1 MMRET
6 GFSQCPA
13 DAVSPSPFP
22 FSTEHMLSWLR
33 RFSVYGDIWMR
44 YLHWGARHCP
54 WFMEPVFMA
63 GFTFIFWALCGTARN
78 AVARNL
84 TFVLPGTSLLGN
96 QFRAFRVFW
105 NFAWTMTDLA
115 HVRNGDDIITWE
127 VSGMPDLLKLQAKED
142 GAVLMTAHMGSY
154 DVAAPMFANRFKCP
168 IHMVRAPERM
178 RESQE
183 FQKNKRERQES
194 EDFVVHYNEPG
205 SMLGVELARAIGEG
219 GIVAIQGDRVLF
231 DVSPMRLD
239 FKPGVEWNIP
249 RGPFIL
255 ASVARTTIHP
265 VFIIRMGY
273 RRYRV
278 HAEPSFGV
286 ATAGLDRNESQMKAA
301 SQWNQVLRS
310 VIEQYWY
317 QWFVFEDV
325 FASQPD
331 AAKTPTAPPA
341 V

>member
-1 MMRET
+1 MRET
-6 GFSQCPA
+6 GFSQDTSHA
-13 DAVSPSPFP
+13 LSPSPYSFE
-22 FSTEHMLSWLR
+22 FMLSWLR
-33 RFSVYGDIWMR
+33 RFSVYGDFWMR

-54 WFMEPVFMA
+54 WFMEPVFMGA
-63 GFTFIFWALCGTARN
+63 FTFIFWMLCGSARN

-84 TFVLPGTSLLGN
+84 TVVLPGTSYLGN

-115 HVRNGDDIITWE
+115 HVRNGEDVITWE
-127 VSGMPDLLKLQAKED
+127 VSGQSHLLKLQEKED
-142 GAVLMTAHMGSY
+142 GAVLLTAHMGSY
-154 DVAAPMFANRFKCP
+154 DVAAPMFAPKFRCR

-183 FQKNKRERQES
+183 FQKNKRERQVS
-194 EDFVVHYNEPG
+194 EEFVVHYNEPG
-205 SMLGVELARAIGEG
+205 SMLGVELARAIREG

-231 DVSPMRLD
+231 DVSPMRVP
-239 FKPGVEWNIP
+239 FKPGVNWSIP

-255 ASVARTTIHP
+255 ATVARTTIHP

-278 HAEPSFGV
+278 HAEAV
-286 ATAGLDRNESQMKAA
+286 IDLTAAGGDRNESQMKAA
-301 SQWNQVLRS
+301 REWNDVLREI
-310 VIEQYWY
+310 VEQHWY

-325 FASQPD
+325 FASSMD
-331 AAKTPTAPPA
+331 AEETEKSTAA
-341 V
+341 